1 MTEETDEERRAAI
14 CCKQGFRIEDI
25 TTWENEGAPLPYRW
39 GACVGDFES
48 GERQSVPARRFRNRN
63 RRPDRRTGKRRP
75 NQTMGGRKQKSTPAW
90 FTRRGT
96 ARRRPI

>member
-14 CCKQGFRIEDI
+14 CSKQGFRIEDI

-48 GERQSVPARRFRNRN
+48 GKTVGN
-63 RRPDRRTGKRRP
+63 RPDVRNHRVKLIHP
-75 NQTMGGRKQKSTPAW
+75 Q
-90 FTRRGT
+90 
-96 ARRRPI
+96 